1 MVRIS
6 FAIVVAMAVIALGLF
21 AFRGEE
27 ADSTAEFD
35 QPKTTV
41 TTQTIMADFDSPAP
55 LASGIQNA
63 SHATPVDESR
73 DLHREIREL
82 RGDVGQLRHDVKQL
96 LGVLEGPRKSS
107 GGQGDHSQSAEERR
121 IERVLAKPVTLK
133 IQNKPLSDFL
143 SDTAAAHDVNI
154 VLDKLGLVEVG
165 LTAQA
170 PIALDVRDIRLATA
184 LQLVLDPMDLT
195 CTVRDDVLVVTSV
208 LRAQGGLVVAIYP
221 VGNLIMP
228 IRDSVTI
235 SEKPQV
241 SASTASTVS
250 LLKKT
255 KSQTLVDLITSTI
268 EPTSWAEVGGRG
280 SIRSHLPT
288 LSLVIRQTQPVH
300 EEIADVLDKL
310 RRLQQIP
317 ETLSREEEE
326 KLLIPPE

>member
-73 DLHREIREL
+73 DLHRE
-82 RGDVGQLRHDVKQL
+82 QL

-208 LRAQGGLVVAIYP
+208 LRAQGG
-221 VGNLIMP
+221 G
-228 IRDSVTI
+228 SW
-235 SEKPQV
+235 
-241 SASTASTVS
+241 
-250 LLKKT
+250 LL
-255 KSQTLVDLITSTI
+255 
-268 EPTSWAEVGGRG
+268 
-280 SIRSHLPT
+280 SIQ
-288 LSLVIRQTQPVH
+288 LVI
-300 EEIADVLDKL
+300 
-310 RRLQQIP
+310 
-317 ETLSREEEE
+317 
-326 KLLIPPE
+326 